1 MAVNK
6 VVYGGK
12 TVIDLTND
20 TVSPSDLMSGVTAH
34 GANGQT
40 ITGTFSL
47 DTEISAQDTLIAQI
61 KSALEG
67 KASGGGGTTIETC
80 TATVNQV
87 WGGNDDPSHC
97 EVSVIYQDIQADGSS
112 RYGVANLTSNEDYE
126 PIHSLTIRVIKNTP
140 IIVITRT
147 GGGVDP
153 TQYITID
160 TEGGTSNIYDTQDVL
175 ALYAGNM
182 VIQFIP
188 TADTATITIASD

>member
-47 DTEISAQDTLIAQI
+47 ATEISAQDTLIAQI

-67 KASGGGGTTIETC
+67 KASGGGGGGASYEFSSVDFDNGGDWISVHFANTSPNGEIIL
-80 TATVNQV
+80 QV
-87 WGGNDDPSHC
+87 VDNNLG
-97 EVSVIYQDIQADGSS
+97 AGS
-112 RYGVANLTSNEDYE
+112 GFEIN
-126 PIHSLTIRVIKNTP
+126 HVIKGTN
-140 IIVITRT
+140 IW
-147 GGGVDP
+147 VD
-153 TQYITID
+153 
-160 TEGGTSNIYDTQDVL
+160 
-175 ALYAGNM
+175 
-182 VIQFIP
+182 
-188 TADTATITIASD
+188 TADTYDWVCSGATLEERRENTASGVVRWSFKITDSVATIFG